1 MEIRGHPIS
10 KKCFAI
16 CFENNMIL
24 SSIPKPV
31 SSLKSALSTIY
42 GEQLGGVA
50 SVHRLIEVKK
60 PIELPKLQTDS
71 ADKLKNKVERQV

>member
-16 CFENNMIL
+16 CFENNMTL
-24 SSIPKPV
+24 PSIPKPV

-42 GEQLGGVA
+42 GEQLGGVV
-50 SVHRLIEVKK
+50 SVHRLIEVQKPKK
-60 PIELPKLQTDS
+60 PIELCSKIEKPKQKS
-71 ADKLKNKVERQV
+71 